1 MLAQMCNACVP
12 DITLYAQ
19 VANHTIAILLGL
31 IYCIIQPVIA
41 PVVMFYCLIA
51 LFIAKYQAI
60 YVLRPAYESGGA
72 VRSLSWLVFAT
83 GLASSGG
90 CLCLTWTALGSTPG
104 LQQGYRSPG
113 HPPAGHIAVL
123 TWSCGCP
130 ALSCCLT
137 SVPTLC
143 HHCVAQM
150 WPKVHTQVM
159 TGLILAQLV
168 LTCLFAIKKT
178 VWAPILAAI
187 SILGSIIVHLSIV
200 RQFNPPQ
207 YQMSY
212 RAATNADHSDE
223 ARSPPAQQNSKKT
236 QRNF

>member
-1 MLAQMCNACVP
+1 MRSACAADVQRS
-12 DITLYAQ
+12 AQ

-72 VRSLSWLVFAT
+72 VRSSSWRRFAT
-83 GLASSGG
+83 GPASSGG
-90 CLCLTWTALGSTPG
+90 CLRATWTASGSTSGP
-104 LQQGYRSPG
+104 QQGWRSPG
-113 HPPAGHIAVL
+113 HPLAGHVAVL

-130 ALSCCLT
+130 AQRSCCLT

-143 HHCVAQM
+143 HCVAAQM

-207 YQMSY
+207 AQMSY

-223 ARSPPAQQNSKKT
+223 ARLYPRAPPALLVHDL
-236 QRNF
+236 

>member
-1 MLAQMCNACVP
+1 MAA
-12 DITLYAQ
+12 AG
-19 VANHTIAILLGL
+19 VA
-31 IYCIIQPVIA
+31 
-41 PVVMFYCLIA
+41 
-51 LFIAKYQAI
+51 
-60 YVLRPAYESGGA
+60 
-72 VRSLSWLVFAT
+72 
-83 GLASSGG
+83 
-90 CLCLTWTALGSTPG
+90 LTWTPTGWARCRPDMVMRLPSTFVSPD
-104 LQQGYRSPG
+104 LRSD
-113 HPPAGHIAVL
+113 AVPL
-123 TWSCGCP
+123 
-130 ALSCCLT
+130 CC
-137 SVPTLC
+137 
-143 HHCVAQM
+143 AQM

-223 ARSPPAQQNSKKT
+223 VSACSLHNIFQILFQITKLIFEVLKPRFTDKIS
-236 QRNF
+236 